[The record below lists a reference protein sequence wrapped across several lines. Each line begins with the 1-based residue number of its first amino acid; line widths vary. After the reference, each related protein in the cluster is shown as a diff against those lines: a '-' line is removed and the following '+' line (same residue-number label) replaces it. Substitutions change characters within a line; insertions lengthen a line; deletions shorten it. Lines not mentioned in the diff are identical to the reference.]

1 MDLSQSGGPHIPE
14 EWSREN
20 IKVASSRNTNAKKS
34 TNATSSVNAGLVE
47 APAGSLLATST
58 DTSQARKR
66 KRADSNSNV
75 PSSVP
80 DAVPST
86 DAVVHGDGSSA
97 SKHTACHSSAD
108 LDEEMEVEALQETG
122 ADRHASSSAIQMHSS
137 HAPATHAGP
146 EESSRSMS
154 AKPAIPGLL
163 PGKLENSATVHSA
176 TPKTPVIPARLPP
189 QTKHVEETE
198 SVMRGLFHQVEK
210 MARRPGCALEEGI
223 YLDSI
228 MTHIPYIDVLQQMFG
243 GSNVNDS
250 ACVPVVT
257 RAYEESYMREVLG
270 GVDEPCIMGRNCE
283 CQFVDEHNPFI
294 GVQFSLPLEA
304 FSAQAV
310 EAGMVKELSLNKLCV
325 LCCRKN
331 TQSLFYEALYNHRA
345 YNGCIQLYG
354 NICDRPGEYAKE
366 AMLICPLSGP
376 ISNMPL
382 PIVAHQRNRY
392 SVVVHNGLRQLRQH
406 RVGYEDF
413 HAPSS
418 SRC

>member
-1 MDLSQSGGPHIPE
+1 
-14 EWSREN
+14 
-20 IKVASSRNTNAKKS
+20 
-34 TNATSSVNAGLVE
+34 VE
-47 APAGSLLATST
+47 TPAGPLLVTST
-58 DTSQARKR
+58 EDTQPKKR
-66 KRADSNSNV
+66 KRV
-75 PSSVP
+75 LPGSSLP
-80 DAVPST
+80 GLAPGAIPGAVPSK
-86 DAVVHGDGSSA
+86 DVFMQGDDSGA
-97 SKHTACHSSAD
+97 GNHTACHSATDVNMDMDVVESQQTQTD
-108 LDEEMEVEALQETG
+108 LQ
-122 ADRHASSSAIQMHSS
+122 ASVPEIRTYPSYT
-137 HAPATHAGP
+137 PATHS
-146 EESSRSMS
+146 ERHELSSSMS
-154 AKPAIPGLL
+154 AKPGDSVLQPTELA
-163 PGKLENSATVHSA
+163 KSANVHNA
-176 TPKTPVIPARLPP
+176 TAKTPVMVARPP
-189 QTKHVEETE
+189 SQTKHTEETE

-304 FSAQAV
+304 FSTQAV
-310 EAGMVKELSLNKLCV
+310 EAGMVKELSSNKLCV

-376 ISNMPL
+376 VNNMPL